1 MYIQKVKL
9 QNFRSFGDEGICFL
23 FNKGINA
30 VIGENNNGKT
40 ALIDAIR
47 IAFSCVLYKK
57 DIFFS
62 KTDFHVNAAGE
73 RAAFAQIDVY
83 LKDVPQN
90 LIEIWDPIQPD
101 CGEFHVVFTLEKTAA
116 GTDKVK
122 YRAWGGK
129 CEGNLLSSDTLEA
142 INLDYLSALRDAS
155 SEMKPSRNSK
165 LAELLETI
173 AKEPK
178 DKEALVDKLRTANQ
192 EILQTESLGKTKQV
206 INENLFSIE
215 QDLMYQKVDLGL
227 VEPRFESITAS
238 LRTWIVPRWC
248 FMGEDH
254 QKYAQVR
261 ALESSDKYKAY
272 IHDQEC
278 GLYIDVDSLIAKKE
292 DLDDSLKDALVGL
305 KKYSFEIFQNGL
317 GYNNLLFISA
327 VLGDMSFEKSGIY
340 ENVFLVEE
348 PEAHLHS
355 QLQEL
360 ILNFFMKNVQQ
371 HENIQV
377 IMTSHSPTMVS
388 KIGTKNINLIYESQH
403 KLYNYPLV
411 NSSLTDEENDY
422 LEKYLDVTKSQLFFA
437 KGVIFVEGISEAILI
452 PEFAKLINRPLD
464 MYAVEL
470 VNINGVGFAPF
481 AKMIKVPGKSSGFA
495 KASIITDDD
504 RCSNKNEP
512 TYISKD
518 LDYDDDL
525 TGIIDKI
532 DHGTPSTR
540 FNSIT
545 ALCGDNVV
553 KCFGAVKT
561 FEYALAL
568 EPNNIEYLLDAIS
581 TVYPEAGPKLRKKVN
596 AEASQQ
602 LKALMIWLFVRS
614 RNSAKAQ
621 VAQALG
627 RILQKQHQDDKNG
640 VTSPFVVPKYIKDAI
655 YNVTRR
661 LSGAEE

>member
-23 FNKGINA
+23 FKGINA

-142 INLDYLSALRDAS
+142 IN
-155 SEMKPSRNSK
+155 
-165 LAELLETI
+165 
-173 AKEPK
+173 
-178 DKEALVDKLRTANQ
+178 
-192 EILQTESLGKTKQV
+192 
-206 INENLFSIE
+206 
-215 QDLMYQKVDLGL
+215 
-227 VEPRFESITAS
+227 
-238 LRTWIVPRWC
+238 
-248 FMGEDH
+248 
-254 QKYAQVR
+254 
-261 ALESSDKYKAY
+261 
-272 IHDQEC
+272 
-278 GLYIDVDSLIAKKE
+278 
-292 DLDDSLKDALVGL
+292 
-305 KKYSFEIFQNGL
+305 
-317 GYNNLLFISA
+317 
-327 VLGDMSFEKSGIY
+327 
-340 ENVFLVEE
+340 
-348 PEAHLHS
+348 
-355 QLQEL
+355 
-360 ILNFFMKNVQQ
+360 
-371 HENIQV
+371 
-377 IMTSHSPTMVS
+377 
-388 KIGTKNINLIYESQH
+388 
-403 KLYNYPLV
+403 
-411 NSSLTDEENDY
+411 
-422 LEKYLDVTKSQLFFA
+422 
-437 KGVIFVEGISEAILI
+437 
-452 PEFAKLINRPLD
+452 
-464 MYAVEL
+464 
-470 VNINGVGFAPF
+470 
-481 AKMIKVPGKSSGFA
+481 
-495 KASIITDDD
+495 
-504 RCSNKNEP
+504 
-512 TYISKD
+512 
-518 LDYDDDL
+518 
-525 TGIIDKI
+525 
-532 DHGTPSTR
+532 
-540 FNSIT
+540 
-545 ALCGDNVV
+545 
-553 KCFGAVKT
+553 
-561 FEYALAL
+561 
-568 EPNNIEYLLDAIS
+568 
-581 TVYPEAGPKLRKKVN
+581 

>member
-348 PEAHLHS
+348 PEAHLHP

-388 KIGTKNINLIYESQH
+388 KIGTKNM
-403 KLYNYPLV
+403 
-411 NSSLTDEENDY
+411 D
-422 LEKYLDVTKSQLFFA
+422 
-437 KGVIFVEGISEAILI
+437 
-452 PEFAKLINRPLD
+452 
-464 MYAVEL
+464 
-470 VNINGVGFAPF
+470 
-481 AKMIKVPGKSSGFA
+481 
-495 KASIITDDD
+495 
-504 RCSNKNEP
+504 
-512 TYISKD
+512 
-518 LDYDDDL
+518 
-525 TGIIDKI
+525 
-532 DHGTPSTR
+532 
-540 FNSIT
+540 
-545 ALCGDNVV
+545 
-553 KCFGAVKT
+553 
-561 FEYALAL
+561 
-568 EPNNIEYLLDAIS
+568 
-581 TVYPEAGPKLRKKVN
+581 
-596 AEASQQ
+596 
-602 LKALMIWLFVRS
+602 
-614 RNSAKAQ
+614 
-621 VAQALG
+621 
-627 RILQKQHQDDKNG
+627 
-640 VTSPFVVPKYIKDAI
+640 
-655 YNVTRR
+655 
-661 LSGAEE
+661 

>member
-348 PEAHLHS
+348 PEAHLHP

-377 IMTSHSPTMVS
+377 IMTSHTETGLMLSPNETLQETHRHFSHAMA
-388 KIGTKNINLIYESQH
+388 IEPLCMLRYENPQDRSVIDATVDH
-403 KLYNYPLV
+403 LV
-411 NSSLTDEENDY
+411 HLGSG
-422 LEKYLDVTKSQLFFA
+422 QW
-437 KGVIFVEGISEAILI
+437 
-452 PEFAKLINRPLD
+452 
-464 MYAVEL
+464 
-470 VNINGVGFAPF
+470 VGFSFGWMALLQIARSNGNGALYELHRFAEHFLSRNGFHLNGDYKNSGVCDFHYRPF
-481 AKMIKVPGKSSGFA
+481 TLEADFLAAHAVQKMLLRSEKNHIEVLPACPQGW
-495 KASIITDDD
+495 
-504 RCSNKNEP
+504 KNEP
-512 TYISKD
+512 VAFQNLRAENGLLISYQRTADGKHS
-518 LDYDDDL
+518 L
-525 TGIIDKI
+525 TVKATQDG
-532 DHGTPSTR
+532 SWY
-540 FNSIT
+540 
-545 ALCGDNVV
+545 LCNTHCWV
-553 KCFGAVKT
+553 T
-561 FEYALAL
+561 LQ
-568 EPNNIEYLLDAIS
+568 
-581 TVYPEAGPKLRKKVN
+581 AGQTQSYQWTEENKK
-596 AEASQQ
+596 
-602 LKALMIWLFVRS
+602 
-614 RNSAKAQ
+614 
-621 VAQALG
+621 
-627 RILQKQHQDDKNG
+627 
-640 VTSPFVVPKYIKDAI
+640 
-655 YNVTRR
+655 
-661 LSGAEE
+661 

>member
-1 MYIQKVKL
+1 MYIQKVGLK
-9 QNFRSFGDEGICFL
+9 NFRSFGDEGICFV

-248 FMGEDH
+248 FMGIDH

-348 PEAHLHS
+348 PEAH
-355 QLQEL
+355 
-360 ILNFFMKNVQQ
+360 
-371 HENIQV
+371 
-377 IMTSHSPTMVS
+377 
-388 KIGTKNINLIYESQH
+388 
-403 KLYNYPLV
+403 
-411 NSSLTDEENDY
+411 
-422 LEKYLDVTKSQLFFA
+422 
-437 KGVIFVEGISEAILI
+437 
-452 PEFAKLINRPLD
+452 
-464 MYAVEL
+464 
-470 VNINGVGFAPF
+470 
-481 AKMIKVPGKSSGFA
+481 
-495 KASIITDDD
+495 
-504 RCSNKNEP
+504 
-512 TYISKD
+512 
-518 LDYDDDL
+518 
-525 TGIIDKI
+525 
-532 DHGTPSTR
+532 
-540 FNSIT
+540 
-545 ALCGDNVV
+545 
-553 KCFGAVKT
+553 
-561 FEYALAL
+561 
-568 EPNNIEYLLDAIS
+568 
-581 TVYPEAGPKLRKKVN
+581 
-596 AEASQQ
+596 
-602 LKALMIWLFVRS
+602 
-614 RNSAKAQ
+614 
-621 VAQALG
+621 
-627 RILQKQHQDDKNG
+627 
-640 VTSPFVVPKYIKDAI
+640 
-655 YNVTRR
+655 
-661 LSGAEE
+661 